1 VNRHTVTLAL
11 ILAIQCGIVAVLYW
25 PQSAP
30 TDAKGIASLL
40 PFDPDEIDEIYVED
54 AQGNEAV
61 LLRMSDQWIL
71 PDLAGMPID
80 SEMIDKL
87 RNSISNRAGEWPIAT
102 TAASRQRFQV
112 ATYLYQRRLTLIG
125 GGELL
130 ATIYLGTSP
139 GFRKVHARNDAQDAI
154 YSIPY
159 NNFEAPTETGAWLDK
174 TLLQIAEPL
183 KIRTGEYTVSKQ
195 DTGWVSS
202 QGGRPDEREMAA
214 LLLGLRSLQVDGIA
228 DEDMQ
233 RTLAIA
239 APELS
244 MEIETADSSASLVL
258 FTVGP
263 RHYIH
268 SKRYDY
274 FFTLSAY
281 DFDRLVTIDL
291 GDF

>member
-1 VNRHTVTLAL
+1 MNRHTVPLVL
-11 ILAIQCGIVAVLYW
+11 ILIIQCGMVAVLYW
-25 PQSAP
+25 PQQIPS
-30 TDAKGIASLL
+30 DAEEVESLL
-40 PFDPDEIDEIYVED
+40 PFDPDEIDEIYVGD
-54 AQGNEAV
+54 SQGNEAV

-80 SEMIDKL
+80 REMIDKL
-87 RNSISNRAGEWPIAT
+87 RSSISNRAGEWPIAT

-112 ATYLYQRRLTLIG
+112 AAYLYQRRLTLIG

-159 NNFEAPTETGAWLDK
+159 NNFEAPTEAGAWLDK

-183 KIRTGEYTVSKQ
+183 KIQAGEYTVSNE

-202 QGGRPDEREMAA
+202 RGGQPDERELAA

-244 MEIETADSSASLVL
+244 LEIETEDGSTNLVL
-258 FTVGP
+258 ITVG
-263 RHYIH
+263 RAHYIR
-268 SKRYDY
+268 SNKYDY

-281 DFDRLVTIDL
+281 DFDRLVTIDF
-291 GDF
+291 GNM

>member
-1 VNRHTVTLAL
+1 MNRHTVPLVL
-11 ILAIQCGIVAVLYW
+11 ILIIQCGMVAVLYW
-25 PQSAP
+25 PQPIPS
-30 TDAKGIASLL
+30 DAEEVESLL
-40 PFDPDEIDEIYVED
+40 PFDPDEIDEVYVGD
-54 AQGNEAV
+54 SQGNEAV

-80 SEMIDKL
+80 REMIDKL
-87 RNSISNRAGEWPIAT
+87 RSSISNRAGEWPIAT

-112 ATYLYQRRLTLIG
+112 AAYLYQRRLTLIG

-159 NNFEAPTETGAWLDK
+159 NNYEAPTEAGAWLDK

-183 KIRTGEYTVSKQ
+183 KIRTGEYTVSNE
-195 DTGWVSS
+195 DTGWASS
-202 QGGRPDEREMAA
+202 HGDQPDERELAA

-239 APELS
+239 VP
-244 MEIETADSSASLVL
+244 
-258 FTVGP
+258 
-263 RHYIH
+263 
-268 SKRYDY
+268 
-274 FFTLSAY
+274 
-281 DFDRLVTIDL
+281 
-291 GDF
+291 